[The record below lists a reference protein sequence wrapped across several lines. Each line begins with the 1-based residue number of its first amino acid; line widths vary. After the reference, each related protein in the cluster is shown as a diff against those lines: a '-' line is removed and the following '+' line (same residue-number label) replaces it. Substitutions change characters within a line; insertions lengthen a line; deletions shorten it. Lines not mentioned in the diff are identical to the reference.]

1 MHRLP
6 KFDQTTD
13 RGLGFNGALAKGLTS
28 IAAARLA
35 SATDLMAT
43 GDQLSIPRLEGMPL
57 KYLYS
62 ADDSASVALARTLVE
77 LDLAAP
83 EDWQSAHRDPG
94 MYVLKT
100 IERRIAAHGGAAIRR
115 RFDLYATLG
124 SDLDEYSDNNE
135 EKPDGTQLY
144 LTVDPDRC
152 GFVVLGPTLELLEK
166 AHPRLPATFYSLFA
180 RALNGWVRIYDFHDA
195 EERVT
200 MLKDWIA
207 GEADED
213 QYEIPDVEGCIPA
226 CIKERPLSRRN
237 LREVRAQLGPRQAG
251 LLIDAVLDLADISGH
266 AKRPDLTE
274 QMREQLGDTNPPLP
288 SLLAVFVEGDC
299 VEGSF
304 DEDGQTMMEVTP
316 EPSVILPFNAHQPE
330 SVRQAFRTFGVICDT
345 LAGASRVIDLM
356 PGSERWVIQS

>member
-1 MHRLP
+1 MHRLS
-6 KFDQTTD
+6 KFDETTH
-13 RGLGFNGALAKGLTS
+13 RGAGFDGALAKRITS
-28 IAAARLA
+28 VAAARLA
-35 SATDLMAT
+35 SAADLMAT
-43 GDQLSIPRLEGMPL
+43 GDQLSIPRLEGMPP

-62 ADDSASVALARTLVE
+62 ADDSASVALARALVE

-83 EDWQSAHRDPG
+83 EDWEPAHRDPG

-100 IERRIAAHGGAAIRR
+100 IERWIASHGGAAIRR

-124 SDLDEYSDNNE
+124 SDLDEYSDNHE
-135 EKPDGTQLY
+135 ENPDGSQLY

-152 GFVVLGPTLELLEK
+152 GFVVVGPTLELLEK
-166 AHPRLPATFYSLFA
+166 AHPQLPATFYSLFT
-180 RALNGWVRIYDFHDA
+180 RALMGWVRIYDFNDA
-195 EERVT
+195 EDRVT
-200 MLKDWIA
+200 MLKDWIK
-207 GEADED
+207 GEADGE

-226 CIKERPLSRRN
+226 CIKERVLSRRK
-237 LREVRAQLGPRQAG
+237 LREVRAQLGQTQAG
-251 LLIDAVLDLADISGH
+251 LLIDAVLDLADISGQ
-266 AKRPDLTE
+266 AKRPELTE
-274 QMREQLGDTNPPLP
+274 QMREELGDTNPPLP

-330 SVRQAFRTFGVICDT
+330 SVRQAFRTFGVMCST
-345 LAGASRVIDLM
+345 LAAASRVIDLM

>member
-1 MHRLP
+1 MHRLS
-6 KFDQTTD
+6 KFDETTD
-13 RGLGFNGALAKGLTS
+13 RGAGFDGALAKKITPV
-28 IAAARLA
+28 AAARLA
-35 SATDLMAT
+35 SAADLMAT
-43 GDQLSIPRLEGMPL
+43 GDQLAIPRLEGMPL

-83 EDWQSAHRDPG
+83 EDWESAHRDPG
-94 MYVLKT
+94 IYVLKT

-124 SDLDEYSDNNE
+124 SDLDEYSDKNE
-135 EKPDGTQLY
+135 DNPDGTQLY

-166 AHPRLPATFYSLFA
+166 AHPQLPATFYSLFT
-180 RALNGWVRIYDFHDA
+180 RALMGWVRIYDFHDA

-200 MLKDWIA
+200 MLKDWIK

-226 CIKERPLSRRN
+226 CIKERPLGHRK

-251 LLIDAVLDLADISGH
+251 LLIDAVLDLADISGQ
-266 AKRPDLTE
+266 AKRPELTE
-274 QMREQLGDTNPPLP
+274 QMGEELCDTNPPLP

-345 LAGASRVIDLM
+345 LAAASRVIDLM

>member
-1 MHRLP
+1 MRRLS

-13 RGLGFNGALAKGLTS
+13 RGAGFDGALAKRITPV
-28 IAAARLA
+28 AAARLA
-35 SATDLMAT
+35 SAADLMAM
-43 GDQLSIPRLEGMPL
+43 GDQLSIPRLEGVPL
-57 KYLYS
+57 EYLYS
-62 ADDSASVALARTLVE
+62 TGDSALIALARALVE

-83 EDWQSAHRDPG
+83 EDWESARRDPG
-94 MYVLKT
+94 IYVLKT
-100 IERRIAAHGGAAIRR
+100 IERWIASHGGAAIRR

-135 EKPDGTQLY
+135 EKPDGTHLY

-166 AHPRLPATFYSLFA
+166 DHPQLPATFYSLFA

-195 EERVT
+195 EDRVT
-200 MLKDWIA
+200 MLKDWIE

-226 CIKERPLSRRN
+226 CIKERVLSRRK
-237 LREVRAQLGPRQAG
+237 LREVRAQLGPTKAG
-251 LLIDAVLDLADISGH
+251 HLIDAVLNLADISGH
-266 AKRPDLTE
+266 AKRPELTE

-288 SLLAVFVEGDC
+288 SLLAVFVEGDA

-304 DEDGQTMMEVTP
+304 DEDSQTMMEATP

-330 SVRQAFRTFGVICDT
+330 SVREAFRIFGLICDT
-345 LAGASRVIDLM
+345 LAAACRVIDLM